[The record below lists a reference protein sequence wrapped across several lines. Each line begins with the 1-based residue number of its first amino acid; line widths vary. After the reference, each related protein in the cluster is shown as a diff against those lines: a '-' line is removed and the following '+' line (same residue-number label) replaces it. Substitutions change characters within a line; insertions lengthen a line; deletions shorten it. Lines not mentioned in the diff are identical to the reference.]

1 MKVGD
6 LVRYAPR
13 RGYAQSTSK
22 IGVIV
27 DLVRIDARENKYF
40 KVLYRDGTIGNDVW
54 DYDLRVVNES
64 R

>member
-1 MKVGD
+1 MKLGD
-6 LVRYAPR
+6 LVRYAPI
-13 RGYAQSTSK
+13 RGYAVSLSK

-40 KVLYRDGTIGNDVW
+40 KVLYCDGQWKDVW
-54 DYDLRVVNES
+54 DFDLKVVNES

>member
-13 RGYAQSTSK
+13 RGYAHSTSK

-27 DLVRIDARENKYF
+27 DLVRIDARGSKYF
-40 KVLYRDGTIGNDVW
+40 KVLYCEGTIGNDVW
-54 DYDLRVVNES
+54 DYDLRIIKS
-64 R
+64 A